1 MPVTKRKFVETHMKC
16 RLVIMALVV
25 FWNKTLAENIANDEV
40 QKNTNKMYLP
50 MVNFG
55 PGLFQTAG

>member
-1 MPVTKRKFVETHMKC
+1 MKC